1 MPLANIPFY
10 LNGLVVA
17 GQDGTPRGMVQNQYG
32 TVGPRVGFA
41 YDLTG
46 KGKTVIRGGFGMFY
60 ERIQGND
67 VYNMGPNP
75 PFGFSPNL
83 TSVFFSNPNVSVTQW
98 AGGHRPNLSGQH
110 HGAGLHRLQAAVSAQ
125 WNFGIQHQVTQ
136 RRRA

>member
-1 MPLANIPFY
+1 MPLGNVPFY

-17 GQDGTPRGMVQNQYG
+17 GQDGTPRGMVQNEFN

-46 KGKTVIRGGFGMFY
+46 KGKTMVRGGFGMFY

-83 TSVFFSNPNVSVTQW
+83 TSVFFSDPNVSAINGQQ
-98 AGGHRPNLSGQH
+98 RPYPFTRQALPHWHIVITNSRFLRSGISEYNI
-110 HGAGLHRLQAAVSAQ
+110 RSPRAQ
-125 WNFGIQHQVTQ
+125 Y
-136 RRRA
+136 